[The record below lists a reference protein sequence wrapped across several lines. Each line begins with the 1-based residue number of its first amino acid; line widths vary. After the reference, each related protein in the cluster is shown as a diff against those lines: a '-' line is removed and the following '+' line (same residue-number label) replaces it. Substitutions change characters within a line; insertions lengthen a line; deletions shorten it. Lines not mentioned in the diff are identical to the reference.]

1 MKNFKNIKVS
11 TKLISIFVGIT
22 IMMILSGTVSSI
34 YISNI
39 NKAANKIY
47 NENLIGVSSISDM
60 NKAILALNLD
70 TELMTGLNDKD
81 RIDEYTQKG
90 GKRINE
96 FKEQIKEYETSVSTE
111 EDKQKINNIENSF
124 NEYIKIRSEY
134 LEAFSLGDEKK
145 ISDNLLK
152 TKQKY
157 EETTSE
163 LDELTDLNDKWA
175 KEAVESNHKN
185 YFNSI
190 RINVAII
197 FLSVVLLYIMAFA
210 IIRKIK
216 RSINGISELANRL
229 SNYDFS
235 RAIKIN
241 GNDEFSMLGKSLNI
255 AQDNVSLLI
264 KNVMST
270 TENMS
275 ASSQELSATV
285 QELSSKLDT
294 INNSSGEINKAVQ
307 GTVATTE
314 EVSASIEGV
323 SSSVNVLSEK
333 ATDGSNNAIQ
343 INERAVAVEEDSKR
357 SVKISTDVYKTVEKG
372 ILEAIEK
379 GNVVN
384 DIVIMADTIDDI
396 ANQTNL
402 LALNAAIE
410 AARAGEQGKG
420 FAVVADEVKNLA
432 EQSSKAVNS
441 VKITIKNVQDAFK
454 SLSENSNEL
463 LNFVRDKVMYQFKNF
478 IIVSESYKS
487 DGKFVS
493 DMSEEIAAMS
503 EEISATASEISLAI
517 ENMANM
523 ANGSYDKLNSMQE
536 SISESNVG
544 IDQVANSA
552 SSQAEMAY
560 SLNEMVLKFKV

>member
-96 FKEQIKEYETSVSTE
+96 FEEQIKEYETSVSTE

-241 GNDEFSMLGKSLNI
+241 GNDEFSILGKSLNI

>member
-241 GNDEFSMLGKSLNI
+241 GNDEFSILGKSLNI